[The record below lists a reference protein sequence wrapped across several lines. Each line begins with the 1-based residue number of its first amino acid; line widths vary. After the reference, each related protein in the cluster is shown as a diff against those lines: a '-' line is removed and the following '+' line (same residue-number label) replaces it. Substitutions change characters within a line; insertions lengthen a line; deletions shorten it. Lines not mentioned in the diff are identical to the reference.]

1 VSAARQGESAAS
13 SGTGAEGQP
22 LQDGVETTPPPS
34 GEFVQ
39 SLARGFAVIR
49 AFDEQ
54 HPQLTL
60 SEVAKR
66 SNLSR
71 ATARRFLYT
80 LVTLGYMRT
89 DGRVFGLTPRVLQL
103 GYAYLS
109 GMRLPQVAEP
119 HLKELSQE
127 VGESTSASVLDGDDV
142 VYIARVAT
150 RRIMTVGI
158 NVGTRFPAYATSMGR
173 VLLAFLPPEELR
185 AYLERVELRPL
196 TPRTITSQSE
206 LEAALA
212 TVREQGWA
220 TVDQELEAGLR
231 SVAVPVRGRDG
242 SVVAALNVSMRVG
255 LPGEDPHQVEHV
267 LPAALA
273 TARKISAD
281 LALAP

>member
-1 VSAARQGESAAS
+1 MTDAQTRKLPDGPSA
-13 SGTGAEGQP
+13 
-22 LQDGVETTPPPS
+22 DGSTPAPS

-49 AFDEQ
+49 AFDEH

-66 SNLSR
+66 AGLSR
-71 ATARRFLYT
+71 ATARRFLFT
-80 LVTLGYMRT
+80 LVRLGYMRT
-89 DGRVFGLTPRVLQL
+89 DGRVFSLTPRVLQL

-109 GMRLPQVAEP
+109 GMRLPEVAEP
-119 HLKELSQE
+119 HLKELSQL

-142 VYIARVAT
+142 VYIARVHT

-173 VLLAFLPPEELR
+173 VLLAFLPSEELT
-185 AYLERVELRPL
+185 AYLDRVELRPL
-196 TPRTITSQSE
+196 TPRTITSRTA
-206 LEAALA
+206 LEAALEQ
-212 TVREQGWA
+212 VRERGWA

-231 SVAVPVRGRDG
+231 SVAVPIRGRDG
-242 SVVAALNVSMRVG
+242 TVVAAMNVSMRVG
-255 LPGEDPHQVEHV
+255 LSGEDPDQVEHV

-273 TARKISAD
+273 TAKNISSD
-281 LALAP
+281 LRLAS